1 MDWNHP
7 EHVFGSGLE
16 PVVLRVLWRAGTP
29 MTGTEVHRV
38 AGKGSDSGIR
48 LALSRLALQGIVMS
62 SRVGMALTHALNRE
76 HIGFAAIDA
85 AFSAL
90 DPWTQFRSRVT
101 EVVAEHGPDDPLSV
115 TVAVFGSV
123 ARDEARLDSD
133 VDLAVVVNELDDV
146 AENLAD
152 ELRNE
157 LSAATGQAVQVYLT
171 TPARLH
177 DAVRLADPIV
187 DSFRSDARAVSG
199 PDIRTYLQEHR

>member
-1 MDWNHP
+1 
-7 EHVFGSGLE
+7 
-16 PVVLRVLWRAGTP
+16 
-29 MTGTEVHRV
+29 MTGAEVHQV
-38 AGKGSDSGIR
+38 AGKGSPSGIR
-48 LALSRLALQGIVMS
+48 LALSRLALQGIVVS
-62 SRVGMALTHALNRE
+62 SRVGTAATHTLNRE
-76 HIGFAAIDA
+76 HFGFAAIDA
-85 AFSAL
+85 AFGAL
-90 DPWTQFRSRVT
+90 DPWAQFRSRVT

-123 ARDEARLDSD
+123 ARGEARLDSD

-146 AENLAD
+146 AENLVD
-152 ELRNE
+152 ELRSE

-171 TPARLH
+171 TPARLN

>member
-7 EHVFGSGLE
+7 EHIFGSGLE
-16 PVVLRVLWRAGTP
+16 PVVLRTLWRAGTP
-29 MTGTEVHRV
+29 LTGSDVHRI
-38 AGKGSDSGIR
+38 ARKGSVRGIR
-48 LALSRLALQGIVMS
+48 LALSRLALQGIVVS
-62 SRVGMALTHALNRE
+62 SRVGAAATHTLNRE
-76 HIGFAAIDA
+76 HIGFAAVDA

-101 EVVAEHGPDDPLSV
+101 EVVAQYGPDDPLSV

-123 ARDEARLDSD
+123 ARGAARLDSD
-133 VDLAVVVNELDDV
+133 VDLAVVVGELDNN

-152 ELRNE
+152 EFRNE
-157 LSAATGQAVQVYLT
+157 LGAATGQAIQVYLT
-171 TPARLH
+171 TPARLR

-187 DSFRSDARAVSG
+187 ESFRSDARAVSG

>member
-7 EHVFGSGLE
+7 EHIFGSSLE
-16 PVVLRVLWRAGTP
+16 PVVLRVLWRAGAP
-29 MTGTEVHRV
+29 MTGAEVHQV
-38 AGKGSDSGIR
+38 ADKGSPSGIR
-48 LALSRLALQGIVMS
+48 LALSRLSLQGIVVS
-62 SRVGMALTHALNRE
+62 ARVGTATTHTLNRE
-76 HIGFAAIDA
+76 HFGFTAIDA

-101 EVVAEHGPDDPLSV
+101 KVVAEHGPDDPLSV

-123 ARDEARLDSD
+123 ARGEARLDSD

-152 ELRNE
+152 ELRSE

-171 TPARLH
+171 TPPRLN

>member
-1 MDWNHP
+1 MDWSHP
-7 EHVFGSGLE
+7 EHVFGSSLE
-16 PVVLRVLWRAGTP
+16 PVVLRVLWRAGAP
-29 MTGTEVHRV
+29 MTGTEVHQV
-38 AGKGSDSGIR
+38 AGKGSPGGVR
-48 LALSRLALQGIVMS
+48 LALSRLALQGIVVS
-62 SRVGMALTHALNRE
+62 SRVGTAATHTLNRE
-76 HIGFAAIDA
+76 HFGFAAVDA

-123 ARDEARLDSD
+123 ARGEARLDSD
-133 VDLAVVVNELDDV
+133 VDLAVVVNQLDDV
-146 AENLAD
+146 AENLGD

-157 LSAATGQAVQVYLT
+157 LGAATGQAVQVYLT

>member
-16 PVVLRVLWRAGTP
+16 PVVLRTLWRSGTA
-29 MTGTEVHRV
+29 MTGSEVHRV
-38 AGKGSDSGIR
+38 ARKGSERGIR
-48 LALSRLALQGIVMS
+48 LALSRLALQGIVLS
-62 SRVGMALTHALNRE
+62 SRVGAAATHTLNRE
-76 HIGFAAIDA
+76 HFGFAAIDA

-90 DPWTQFRSRVT
+90 DPWIQFRSRVT
-101 EVVAEHGPDDPLSV
+101 EAIAQHGPDDPLSV

-123 ARDEARLDSD
+123 ARGEARLDSD
-133 VDLAVVVNELDDV
+133 VDLAVVVNELDDI

-152 ELRNE
+152 ELRKE

-187 DSFRSDARAVSG
+187 DSFRSDARTVSG

>member
-1 MDWNHP
+1 MDWNNP
-7 EHVFGSGLE
+7 EHIFGSGLE
-16 PVVLRVLWRAGTP
+16 PVVLRTLWRAGTP
-29 MTGTEVHRV
+29 MTGSEVHRV
-38 AGKGSDSGIR
+38 ARKGSERGIR
-48 LALSRLALQGIVMS
+48 LALSRLALQGIVVS
-62 SRVGMALTHALNRE
+62 SRVGAAATHTLNRE
-76 HIGFAAIDA
+76 HFGFAAIDA

-101 EVVAEHGPDDPLSV
+101 EVIADHGPDDPLSV

-123 ARDEARLDSD
+123 ARGEARLDSD
-133 VDLAVVVNELDDV
+133 VDLAVVVNEADDV

-199 PDIRTYLQEHR
+199 PDIRTYLQEPR

>member
-1 MDWNHP
+1 
-7 EHVFGSGLE
+7 
-16 PVVLRVLWRAGTP
+16 
-29 MTGTEVHRV
+29 MTGTEVRRV
-38 AGKGSDSGIR
+38 AGKGSASGIR
-48 LALSRLALQGIVMS
+48 LALSRLALQGIVLP
-62 SRVGMALTHALNRE
+62 SRIGTAVIHNLNEE
-76 HIGFAAIDA
+76 HFGFAAIDA
-85 AFSAL
+85 AFSTI

-123 ARDEARLDSD
+123 ARGEARLDSD

-146 AENLAD
+146 TKDLAD

>member
-1 MDWNHP
+1 M
-7 EHVFGSGLE
+7 
-16 PVVLRVLWRAGTP
+16 
-29 MTGTEVHRV
+29 
-38 AGKGSDSGIR
+38 
-48 LALSRLALQGIVMS
+48 
-62 SRVGMALTHALNRE
+62 NRE
-76 HIGFAAIDA
+76 HFGFAAVDA

-101 EVVAEHGPDDPLSV
+101 AVIAEHIPDDPLSV

-123 ARDEARLDSD
+123 ARGEARPDSD
-133 VDLAVVVNELDDV
+133 VDLAVVVNEVDDV

-152 ELRNE
+152 ELRSE

-171 TPARLH
+171 TPARLN

>member
-16 PVVLRVLWRAGTP
+16 PVVLRALWRAGAP
-29 MTGTEVHRV
+29 MTGSDVHRV
-38 AGKGSDSGIR
+38 ASKGSVRGIR
-48 LALSRLALQGIVMS
+48 LALSRLALQGIVVS
-62 SRVGMALTHALNRE
+62 SRVGSATTHALNRE
-76 HIGFAAIDA
+76 HFGFTAIDA
-85 AFSAL
+85 AFREL

-115 TVAVFGSV
+115 TVAMFGSV
-123 ARDEARLDSD
+123 ARGEARLDSD
-133 VDLAVVVNELDDV
+133 VDLAVVVNELDDA

-152 ELRNE
+152 QLRNE

-171 TPARLH
+171 TPARLK

-199 PDIRTYLQEHR
+199 PDIRTHLQEHR

>member
-16 PVVLRVLWRAGTP
+16 PVILRTLWRAGAP
-29 MTGTEVHRV
+29 MTGAEVHRI
-38 AGKGSDSGIR
+38 AGKGSVGGIR
-48 LALSRLALQGIVMS
+48 LALSRLALQGIVLT
-62 SRVGMALTHALNRE
+62 SRVGTAATHALNRD
-76 HIGFAAIDA
+76 HLGFPAIDA
-85 AFSAL
+85 AFSVL

-101 EVVAEHGPDDPLSV
+101 EVVTEHGPDDPLSV

-133 VDLAVVVNELDDV
+133 VDLAVVVDEVDEH
-146 AENLAD
+146 AQNLAD
-152 ELRNE
+152 ELRQE

-171 TPARLH
+171 TPARLR
-177 DAVRLADPIV
+177 DAVNQGDPIV

-199 PDIRTYLQEHR
+199 PDIHTYLQEHR